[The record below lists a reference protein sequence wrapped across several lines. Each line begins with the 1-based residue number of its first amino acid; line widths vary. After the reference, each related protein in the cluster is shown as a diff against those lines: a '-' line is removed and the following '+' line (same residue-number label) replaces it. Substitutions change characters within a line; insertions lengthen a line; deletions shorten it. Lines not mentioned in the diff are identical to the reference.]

1 LKPQVARPSP
11 RRSPRNS
18 TPASPASHISIS
30 SSPASSTTLA
40 RRGEFSATE
49 SEDCN
54 SSTATT
60 PKRSGYGEKRRLRY
74 HKVNGKKVQNPDGK
88 YAASWEER
96 YHKKRHFHHFSDDND
111 DAPTI

>member
-1 LKPQVARPSP
+1 M
-11 RRSPRNS
+11 
-18 TPASPASHISIS
+18 
-30 SSPASSTTLA
+30 A

-60 PKRSGYGEKRRLRY
+60 PKGSGYGEKRRLRY

-96 YHKKRHFHHFSDDND
+96 YHKKRHFHHFSDDDD
-111 DAPTI
+111 DAPTRRPREQNASETCLETA

>member
-1 LKPQVARPSP
+1 MRSIGQRLAP
-11 RRSPRNS
+11 RGR
-18 TPASPASHISIS
+18 
-30 SSPASSTTLA
+30 
-40 RRGEFSATE
+40 TE

-60 PKRSGYGEKRRLRY
+60 PMRSGYGEKRRLRY

-96 YHKKRHFHHFSDDND
+96 YHKKRHFHHFSSRTTTTTRRPRERN
-111 DAPTI
+111 ASETCLETA